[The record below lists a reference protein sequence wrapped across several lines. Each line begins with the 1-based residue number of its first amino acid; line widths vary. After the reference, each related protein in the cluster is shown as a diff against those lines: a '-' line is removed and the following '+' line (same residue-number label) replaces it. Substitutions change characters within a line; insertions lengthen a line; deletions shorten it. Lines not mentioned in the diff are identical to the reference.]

1 MVLNID
7 NTENKAFSP
16 YKKVLPA
23 DPSSLMLALTE
34 QDKRFYFSYCISQKK
49 LLYTNAAFIKF
60 FGEELVASPELVLKY
75 IQPDNVAAIKRCVAE
90 LKTGIIKNDI
100 IFPIN
105 LPGQKEHRLNLSVI
119 YVKNQNGDAALTG
132 YAEVIRQQQMQLAEP
147 EEYHTKKKKMLNI
160 LSHDLLSPMGSIHN
174 LAALLS
180 RKKDLQQDP
189 EVNKWVSLIEVISKK
204 SINLIRGFVEKEFT
218 EPGVTPIK
226 KEYF

>member
-23 DPSSLMLALTE
+23 DPSSLVLALTE
-34 QDKRFYFSYCISQKK
+34 QDKRFYFSYCISRKK
-49 LLYTNAAFIKF
+49 LLYTNTAFTKF
-60 FGEELVASPELVLKY
+60 FGEEIVASPELVLKY
-75 IQPDNVAAIKRCVAE
+75 IHPNSVAALKRCVAE
-90 LKTGIIKNDI
+90 LQSGIVKNDI
-100 IFPIN
+100 VFSVN
-105 LPGQKEHRLNLSVI
+105 LPGQKEHCLNLSVI
-119 YVKNQNGDAALTG
+119 YFKDSSNNAALTG
-132 YAEVIRQQQMQLAEP
+132 YAEVLEQDKMQVAEP
-147 EEYHTKKKKMLNI
+147 EEYHTRKKKLLNI

-204 SINLIRGFVEKEFT
+204 SINMIRGFVEKEFT
-218 EPGVTPIK
+218 EAGIAPIK
-226 KEYF
+226 KECL